1 MKNERSDLS
10 GRLLDFAAE
19 IIKLVV
25 RLNKSSVGRHI
36 GGQLTRSGTSTGA
49 NYEEACGAESRADFI
64 HKLQIVLKELRESSY
79 WLRLIRKTRLI
90 PVTDPNLSALLQ
102 EAEELTK
109 IIAKSIVTARKR

>member
-49 NYEEACGAESRADFI
+49 NYEKACGAD
-64 HKLQIVLKELRESSY
+64 SY
-79 WLRLIRKTRLI
+79 CEK
-90 PVTDPNLSALLQ
+90 
-102 EAEELTK
+102 K
-109 IIAKSIVTARKR
+109 IILHFAF